1 MLATREAPNYD
12 GVAQIHILMKTHQP
26 VHFKWMNLIVCQF
39 YLSETVKQQGG
50 AQSSLF

>member
-12 GVAQIHILMKTHQP
+12 GVAQIHSFMKTHQP
-26 VHFKWMNLIVCQF
+26 VHFKWMNLIVCQL
-39 YLSETVKQQGG
+39 YLSEAVKKQGG